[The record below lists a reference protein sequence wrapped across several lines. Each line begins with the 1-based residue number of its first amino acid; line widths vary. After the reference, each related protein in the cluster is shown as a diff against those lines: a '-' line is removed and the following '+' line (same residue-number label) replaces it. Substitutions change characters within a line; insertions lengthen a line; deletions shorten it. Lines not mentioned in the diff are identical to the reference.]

1 MSAIWTTLLGLG
13 DKLAAHVLL
22 SAAAIALGIAVAL
35 PLAVWA
41 SRSRTVAR
49 VALGFA
55 SLVQTIPALALLAL
69 FFPILLSLRAVFG
82 EDLPTL
88 GFLPALLALG
98 AARRGGQ
105 GRSRDRGLRPLLGRV
120 VRNGHPGRLTGPRMT
135 AESQTAPVATPASD
149 IVPAPAGVMT
159 RGGMG
164 TIIVAIL
171 ILDQVTKLLVR
182 TQITLN
188 DSIEIVPGLLN
199 LVHVRNTG
207 AAFGFLN
214 AVDLGYKQFL
224 MTAIALVALLAIG
237 LYAWRVG
244 SHERLARA
252 GLALILG
259 GAVGNLI
266 DRASAGYVVD
276 FVDAYWRSYHFW
288 AFNVADAAITVGACL
303 LILDMF
309 VATNDVSPPV

>member
-1 MSAIWTTLLGLG
+1 
-13 DKLAAHVLL
+13 
-22 SAAAIALGIAVAL
+22 
-35 PLAVWA
+35 
-41 SRSRTVAR
+41 
-49 VALGFA
+49 
-55 SLVQTIPALALLAL
+55 
-69 FFPILLSLRAVFG
+69 
-82 EDLPTL
+82 
-88 GFLPALLALG
+88 
-98 AARRGGQ
+98 
-105 GRSRDRGLRPLLGRV
+105 
-120 VRNGHPGRLTGPRMT
+120 
-135 AESQTAPVATPASD
+135 
-149 IVPAPAGVMT
+149 MT

-214 AVDLGYKQFL
+214 AVDIDYKQFL

-244 SHERLARA
+244 SDERLARA

>member
-1 MSAIWTTLLGLG
+1 MTT
-13 DKLAAHVLL
+13 
-22 SAAAIALGIAVAL
+22 
-35 PLAVWA
+35 
-41 SRSRTVAR
+41 
-49 VALGFA
+49 
-55 SLVQTIPALALLAL
+55 
-69 FFPILLSLRAVFG
+69 
-82 EDLPTL
+82 
-88 GFLPALLALG
+88 
-98 AARRGGQ
+98 
-105 GRSRDRGLRPLLGRV
+105 
-120 VRNGHPGRLTGPRMT
+120 
-135 AESQTAPVATPASD
+135 ESQTAPVVTPAPD
-149 IVPAPAGVMT
+149 VTPLPVGVLT
-159 RGGMG
+159 RRVMA
-164 TIIVAIL
+164 TIGVAIL
-171 ILDQVTKLLVR
+171 VLDQLTKLLVR
-182 TQITLN
+182 TQIALN
-188 DSIEIVPGLLN
+188 DSIEIVPGFLN

-214 AVDLGYKQFL
+214 GVDLGYKQFL

-266 DRASAGYVVD
+266 DRASVGYVVD

-309 VATNDVSPPV
+309 VATNDVSTPV

>member
-1 MSAIWTTLLGLG
+1 MTT
-13 DKLAAHVLL
+13 
-22 SAAAIALGIAVAL
+22 
-35 PLAVWA
+35 
-41 SRSRTVAR
+41 
-49 VALGFA
+49 
-55 SLVQTIPALALLAL
+55 
-69 FFPILLSLRAVFG
+69 
-82 EDLPTL
+82 
-88 GFLPALLALG
+88 
-98 AARRGGQ
+98 
-105 GRSRDRGLRPLLGRV
+105 
-120 VRNGHPGRLTGPRMT
+120 
-135 AESQTAPVATPASD
+135 ESQTAPVATPASD

-207 AAFGFLN
+207 AAFGLLN
-214 AVDLGYKQFL
+214 GVDLGYKQFL

-244 SHERLARA
+244 SDERLARA

-259 GAVGNLI
+259 GALGNVI
-266 DRASAGYVVD
+266 DRVIYGHVVD
-276 FVDAYWRSYHFW
+276 FLDFYLHNYHW
-288 AFNVADAAITVGACL
+288 PAFNVADCGITIGAVL
-303 LILDMF
+303 LIVDELRR
-309 VATNDVSPPV
+309 VRR